1 MPPPS
6 HLAIA
11 TSSVKRLL
19 KEEASYYK
27 ELAQQEAQ
35 IKALKEKIESGQ
47 GIEDDNGDFMLK
59 QQVRAPLISLSLL
72 SRLASQLNKDRVLTE
87 MTQETAVEQTK
98 AVFGPLRERLDA
110 AVAKLEDQIQVRE
123 QSGAPEQEMEA
134 AKATLAQVKA
144 EQNGSS

>member
-1 MPPPS
+1 MRF
-6 HLAIA
+6 A
-11 TSSVKRLL
+11 RLL
-19 KEEASYYK
+19 
-27 ELAQQEAQ
+27 
-35 IKALKEKIESGQ
+35 
-47 GIEDDNGDFMLK
+47 DN
-59 QQVRAPLISLSLL
+59 
-72 SRLASQLNKDRVLTE
+72 DRVLTE

>member
-47 GIEDDNGDFMLK
+47 GSEDDNGDFMLK
-59 QQVRAPLISLSLL
+59 QL
-72 SRLASQLNKDRVLTE
+72 
-87 MTQETAVEQTK
+87 ETAVEQTK

-134 AKATLAQVKA
+134 AKAALAQVKA

>member
-47 GIEDDNGDFMLK
+47 GSEDDNGDFMLK
-59 QQVRAPLISLSLL
+59 QLVSAPLISLSLL
-72 SRLASQLNKDRVLTE
+72 LRFARLARQRPCAN
-87 MTQETAVEQTK
+87 
-98 AVFGPLRERLDA
+98 
-110 AVAKLEDQIQVRE
+110 
-123 QSGAPEQEMEA
+123 
-134 AKATLAQVKA
+134 
-144 EQNGSS
+144 